1 MDKGLAVLV
10 TAVVGGLLALQ
21 APINANLGDATGRV
35 PAALISFLVGTLALA
50 VIVVASG
57 QADGLTSTFDVRWIY
72 LTGGLLGA
80 VYVTAALITVST
92 IGAGG
97 IAAAT
102 NTGQLAASVVI
113 HRIGAFGLDE
123 VPLSPER
130 VIGIGLL
137 LLGTV
142 LVVR

>member
-102 NTGQLAASVVI
+102 ITGQLAASVI
-113 HRIGAFGLDE
+113 IDRIGAFGLDE